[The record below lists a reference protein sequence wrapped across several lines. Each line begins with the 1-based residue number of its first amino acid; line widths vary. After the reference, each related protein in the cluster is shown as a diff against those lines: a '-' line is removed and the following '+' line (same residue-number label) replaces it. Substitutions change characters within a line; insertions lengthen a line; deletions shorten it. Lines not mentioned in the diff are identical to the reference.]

1 MDLQSKEK
9 NKFPRLIK
17 EIRSRRKLTQIAFG
31 KLLSPPVTQQS
42 VTQWE
47 HNKYVPDRKY
57 WPQLAELAE
66 MDLGEFYEY
75 IEKGLTSKPSSP
87 LEEILDKIK
96 SLDPKELEVVT
107 QATASRWVSLG
118 EVGYTANKQHLALL
132 KRGAD
137 VWNRW
142 REENRAIKPVLSGID
157 LNLEGCIDLS
167 DYNLEK
173 ADLQGVSG
181 NEIQF
186 SRAKL
191 NWADLSGAVLRL
203 ANFENAT
210 MIGTKLLNA
219 ELTSA
224 HFHSTQLQG
233 ADLSQANLERV
244 TLTATHL
251 MQTNLSGANLTQAD
265 LSYSVL
271 SETNLEG
278 AILKNCLVYG
288 TAVWRV
294 RLDQAKQSELDTSPR
309 TPTQIEEGIFS
320 DSLELTQILDS
331 ISIKPQLYE
340 KLKQRFKDEEQA
352 IEYAKSLVENYG
364 EDQSNGSRIY
374 IAPKGNY
381 HILSSL
387 GDLLVTAPDS
397 PRSLI
402 WRDRNGKISSNLRK
416 GDVDNLKAL
425 IEFKTKPEASSN
437 QIRRSETQGRIRGAR
452 GRARQTVSNG

>member
-75 IEKGLTSKPSSP
+75 IEKGLTSKPSTP
-87 LEEILDKIK
+87 LEEILDRIK

-118 EVGYTANKQHLALL
+118 EVGYTTNRQHLALL

-137 VWNRW
+137 AWNRW
-142 REENRAIKPVLSGID
+142 REENPAIKPVLSGID

-181 NEIQF
+181 NEIKF

-210 MIGTKLLNA
+210 MIGTKLLNT
-219 ELTSA
+219 ELTEA
-224 HFHSTQLQG
+224 HFHSAHLQG
-233 ADLSQANLERV
+233 ADLSQANLERA
-244 TLTATHL
+244 TLIATHL

-265 LSYSVL
+265 LRYSVM
-271 SETNLEG
+271 SETNLEK

-294 RLDQAKQSELDTSPR
+294 RLDQAKESELDTSPR
-309 TPTQIEEGIFS
+309 TPTQLEEGIFS
-320 DSLELTQILDS
+320 DSLELAHILDS
-331 ISIKPQLYE
+331 ISTKPQLYE
-340 KLKQRFKDEEQA
+340 KLKQRIKDEEQA

-364 EDQSNGSRIY
+364 ADQFNGSRIY
-374 IAPKGNY
+374 IAPEGNY

-387 GDLLVTAPDS
+387 GDLVVTATDS
-397 PRSLI
+397 SCSLLS
-402 WRDRNGKISSNLRK
+402 RDRNGKIRSNLRP

-425 IEFKTKPEASSN
+425 FEFKTRPKASS
-437 QIRRSETQGRIRGAR
+437 QSEPKKRNSRPSTGSKG
-452 GRARQTVSNG
+452 

>member
-1 MDLQSKEK
+1 MDSQSKGK
-9 NKFPRLIK
+9 NQFPRLIK
-17 EIRSRRKLTQIAFG
+17 EIRNRRKLTQTAFA
-31 KLLSPPVTQQS
+31 KLLSPPVTQQT
-42 VTQWE
+42 VAQWE
-47 HNKYVPDRKY
+47 RDENVPGRKY
-57 WPQLAELAE
+57 WSQIAALTE

-75 IEKGLTSKPSSP
+75 IEKGSISKPSSP

-142 REENRAIKPVLSGID
+142 REENLAIKPVLSGID
-157 LNLEGCIDLS
+157 LSLEGCIDLS

-181 NEIQF
+181 NEIKF

-191 NWADLSGAVLRL
+191 NWADLSGAVLRS

-219 ELTSA
+219 ELTEA
-224 HFHSTQLQG
+224 HFHSAHLQG
-233 ADLSQANLERV
+233 ADLSQANLERA
-244 TLTATHL
+244 TLIATHL

-265 LSYSVL
+265 LRWSVIT
-271 SETNLEG
+271 EANLEG

-288 TAVWRV
+288 TAVWKV
-294 RLDQAKQSELDTSPR
+294 RLDGAEQSELDTSLR
-309 TPTQIEEGIFS
+309 TATQIEEGIFS
-320 DSLELTQILDS
+320 NSLRFAQTIDS
-331 ISIKPQLYE
+331 ISDDPQAYE
-340 KLKQRFKDEEQA
+340 ELKQRFKDEEQA
-352 IEYAKSLVENYG
+352 IKYAQYLVENYG
-364 EDQSNGSRIY
+364 QEQPNDSRLY
-374 IAPKGNY
+374 TAPEERY
-381 HILSSL
+381 RIISSL
-387 GDLLVTAPDS
+387 GDLVVTAPDS

-402 WRDRNGKISSNLRK
+402 SRDRNGKIRSNLRP
-416 GDVDNLKAL
+416 GDVDNLQAL
-425 IEFKTKPEASSN
+425 IEIEGKPEASS
-437 QIRRSETQGRIRGAR
+437 
-452 GRARQTVSNG
+452 QTTLNKRKSTLRTASKG